1 MSNASDGDVSDPLKC
16 WLRVV
21 GIYFRDTCVLRPN
34 RVKVVRLLERQ
45 HHMIEDLL
53 DLVDISRPQAE
64 AVMVWHEAAAG
75 EARAEAVSDAIV
87 RLLTYL
93 LDDDKTRLRALGLA
107 YAIGRPDIA
116 GGITLEDLALREG
129 VANNTLAN
137 WRDKAASELART
149 TPSKESPRA
158 GR

>member
-1 MSNASDGDVSDPLKC
+1 
-16 WLRVV
+16 
-21 GIYFRDTCVLRPN
+21 
-34 RVKVVRLLERQ
+34 
-45 HHMIEDLL
+45 MIEDLL
-53 DLVDISRPQAE
+53 DMVNISRPQAE
-64 AVMVWHEAAAG
+64 AVMVWHRVACD

-116 GGITLEDLALREG
+116 GGITLEDIAIREG

-149 TPSKESPRA
+149 TPGKESLRA

>member
-1 MSNASDGDVSDPLKC
+1 ML
-16 WLRVV
+16 
-21 GIYFRDTCVLRPN
+21 
-34 RVKVVRLLERQ
+34 
-45 HHMIEDLL
+45 
-53 DLVDISRPQAE
+53 
-64 AVMVWHEAAAG
+64 WHEAAAG

-137 WRDKAASELART
+137 WRDRAASELART
-149 TPSKESPRA
+149 TPRKESIGQETNRRSPLSCYTNL
-158 GR
+158 

>member
-1 MSNASDGDVSDPLKC
+1 
-16 WLRVV
+16 
-21 GIYFRDTCVLRPN
+21 
-34 RVKVVRLLERQ
+34 
-45 HHMIEDLL
+45 MIEDLL
-53 DLVDISRPQAE
+53 DMVDISRPQAE
-64 AVMVWHEAAAG
+64 AVIIWHEAASG
-75 EARAEAVSDAIV
+75 EAKAEAVSDAIV

-116 GGITLEDLALREG
+116 GGITLEDLASREG

-149 TPSKESPRA
+149 TPRKESI
-158 GR
+158 G

>member
-1 MSNASDGDVSDPLKC
+1 
-16 WLRVV
+16 
-21 GIYFRDTCVLRPN
+21 
-34 RVKVVRLLERQ
+34 
-45 HHMIEDLL
+45 MIEDLL
-53 DLVDISRPQAE
+53 DLVNISRPQAE
-64 AVMVWHEAAAG
+64 AVMVWHEAASG

-137 WRDKAASELART
+137 WRDRAASELAKT

-158 GR
+158 GV